1 MAVCVSDAR
10 AVLGLKKTDIVS
22 MGYLVKTRDGL
33 ISLLDTVDR
42 EYKSDIQKRLDAVD
56 VLIVSTAMG

>member
-1 MAVCVSDAR
+1 MCVSDAR

-22 MGYLVKTRDGL
+22 MRDLVKTRDGL

-42 EYKSDIQKRLDAVD
+42 EYKADIQKRLDAVG
-56 VLIVSTAMG
+56 VLIVSVAVG